1 VSHIVEFRLES
12 GGAIPVEVDEQVSG
26 GVVRSTRA
34 GQVVGQAGESLEE
47 ALDKAMPAAQAL
59 IAKLRDLGSRPD
71 EIEVQFGLKLSG
83 ELGAVLAKT
92 GVEGN
97 FAVKLVWKERP

>member
-1 VSHIVEFRLES
+1 VSHIVDFRLED
-12 GGAIPVEVDEQVSG
+12 GGTMHVEVDEQVSG
-26 GVVRSTRA
+26 GVVRSARP
-34 GQVVGQAGESLEE
+34 GQVVGQAGQSLEE

-59 IAKLRDLGSRPD
+59 ITKLRGLGSRPD
-71 EIEVQFGLKLSG
+71 EIEVVFGLKLSG

-97 FAVKLVWKERP
+97 FSVKLTWKQPS

>member
-1 VSHIVEFRLES
+1 MSHIVEFRLE
-12 GGAIPVEVDEQVSG
+12 GGGSIPVEVDEQVSG
-26 GVVRSTRA
+26 GVVRSARP

-47 ALDKAMPAAQAL
+47 ALDKAMPAAEAL
-59 IAKLRDLGSRPD
+59 IAKLRNVGSRPD
-71 EIEVQFGLKLSG
+71 EIEVVFGLKLSG

-97 FAVKLVWKERP
+97 FSVKLTWKGPA